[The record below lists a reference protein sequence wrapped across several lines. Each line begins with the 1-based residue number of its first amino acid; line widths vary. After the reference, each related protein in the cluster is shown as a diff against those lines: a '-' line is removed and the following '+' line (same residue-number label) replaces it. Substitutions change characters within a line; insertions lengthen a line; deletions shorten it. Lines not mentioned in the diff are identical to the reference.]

1 MTPKLTL
8 YDGLITINN
17 VKFGSASLGVK
28 CIDEVRDWE
37 GGAEELA
44 QTVAAWALLLGLD
57 DTSELTVRLI
67 RDYVQ
72 RGILKRPRRE
82 GKIALY
88 GWDHLVQLLAARRLL
103 SEGWPLQKIAEFF
116 LASSINEIRALLP
129 GPAPRETAA
138 MEDPA
143 LSELRHIRRKASSE
157 THPSVSVTSN
167 QAFDRMRHDS
177 AAWLSLRRASDA
189 PGFETKAIK
198 RHQMTRIDIAPGV
211 ELTIETSRLQQM
223 GLREAEEITRAVG
236 FCLTDPDFRKKGDR
250 KDG

>member
-1 MTPKLTL
+1 M
-8 YDGLITINN
+8 DR
-17 VKFGSASLGVK
+17 K
-28 CIDEVRDWE
+28 CIDDARDWE
-37 GGAEELA
+37 GGAEALA
-44 QTVAAWALLLGLD
+44 RTVAAWARRLGLD

-67 RDYVQ
+67 RDYAQ
-72 RGILKRPRRE
+72 RGILNRPRRE

-103 SEGWPLQKIAEFF
+103 SKGWPLQKIAEFF
-116 LASSINEIRALLP
+116 LASSMDEIRALLP

-143 LSELRHIRRKASSE
+143 LSELRYIRRKASSK
-157 THPSVSVTSN
+157 TQPPASVTAN

-177 AAWLSLRRASDA
+177 AARFSLRSASDT

-198 RHQMTRIDIAPGV
+198 RHQMTRIEIAPGV

-236 FCLTDPDFRKKGDR
+236 FCLSNPNFRKKGDH